1 MPVQRAGKADT
12 ALPADRSI
20 PDACFTSR
28 AYRDLNEAQR
38 GGPLTSLSR
47 QSTTSPDQGCSFF
60 LNCRISAGTISN
72 RSPAMP

>member
-1 MPVQRAGKADT
+1 MPVQRAGKTDA

-20 PDACFTSR
+20 PEAGLTSR
-28 AYRDLNEAQR
+28 TYRDLNGAERA
-38 GGPLTSLSR
+38 GPLTSLSR

-60 LNCRISAGTISN
+60 LNCLISAGTISN